1 MLLLRVHKFSIF
13 VSVYLMGII
22 SNDFVLNWEHC
33 VKSYMAS
40 VNINMMT
47 CVPYVKRIERAVN
60 VSLISL
66 PKSVRD

>member
-13 VSVYLMGII
+13 VSVYLMRII